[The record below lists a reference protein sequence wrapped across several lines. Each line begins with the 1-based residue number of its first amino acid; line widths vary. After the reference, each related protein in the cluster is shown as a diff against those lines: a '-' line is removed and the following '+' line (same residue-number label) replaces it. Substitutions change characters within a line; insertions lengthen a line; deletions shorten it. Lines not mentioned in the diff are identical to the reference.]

1 MDEVVEPALGN
12 AKHEFRRATGSDR
25 ENTGMDFRHELD
37 VHGQSTFMNQATT
50 KPFVEH
56 MLDRLELAAIFN
68 AESNRMRRLQEL
80 LERVAITGT
89 LDESTPRSRSHGN
102 DGH

>member
-1 MDEVVEPALGN
+1 
-12 AKHEFRRATGSDR
+12 
-25 ENTGMDFRHELD
+25 
-37 VHGQSTFMNQATT
+37 
-50 KPFVEH
+50 